1 MPLWRRCFRRWGLH
15 RLDQAT
21 LTSGACC
28 TWCASVLRVARHETK
43 STSRFAAS
51 RDDASSPPTLS
62 QRQLP
67 NARSLA
73 LTTPQREQGTAAS
86 PRVRRRRE
94 VHERRLSAFLHC
106 ITNSTNVLQQQW
118 TTALLEFNGTF
129 KATAVRIGE
138 RKDTMRFM
146 DARRFIP
153 VAEKR

>member
-1 MPLWRRCFRRWGLH
+1 M
-15 RLDQAT
+15 
-21 LTSGACC
+21 
-28 TWCASVLRVARHETK
+28 ARHETK

-51 RDDASSPPTLS
+51 RDDASTPPTLS

-73 LTTPQREQGTAAS
+73 LTTPQRQLGTAAS

-94 VHERRLSAFLHC
+94 VHERRLWAFLHC
-106 ITNSTNVLQQQW
+106 ITNSTNALQQRW

-129 KATAVRIGE
+129 KETAVQIGE

-153 VAEKR
+153 VAKKR